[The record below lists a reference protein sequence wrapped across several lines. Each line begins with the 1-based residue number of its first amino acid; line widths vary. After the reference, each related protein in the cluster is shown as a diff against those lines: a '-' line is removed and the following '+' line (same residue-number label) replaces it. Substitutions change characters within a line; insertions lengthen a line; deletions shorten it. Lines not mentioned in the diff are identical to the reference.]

1 MSRPKSHKRDRE
13 RAHDERNAA
22 KAARRLER
30 RDNTEPASEAVS
42 STVQSE
48 VLAALAE
55 LHRRFSD
62 GEIEFDDF
70 DAAKRE
76 LTERLDVH

>member
-13 RAHDERNAA
+13 RARDERNAA

-30 RDNTEPASEAVS
+30 RDNTEAVS

>member
-13 RAHDERNAA
+13 KARDERAAA
-22 KAARRLER
+22 KAARLLER
-30 RDNTEPASEAVS
+30 RGSTEPAAAPVS
-42 STVQSE
+42 SVEQSE
-48 VLAALAE
+48 VLAGLAE

-70 DAAKRE
+70 DATKRE